1 MLFSMLKFLD
11 NLHIYAYDL
20 YNFRKLVLTHSQNDM
35 GIMKALHVETFT
47 FTA

>member
-1 MLFSMLKFLD
+1 MLKFLD

-20 YNFRKLVLTHSQNDM
+20 YNFIKLVFTNSQNDM
-35 GIMKALHVETFT
+35 GITKALHVETFT